1 MSALDISTHLPSQ
14 FLGLLHVLV
23 LDLILLGIV
32 NKVLQFLNMLLLAL
46 LNSVIIEPLSFPQVP
61 FGDQTG
67 CELVDLILEAWV
79 KLDV

>member
-32 NKVLQFLNMLLLAL
+32 DKVLQLLNMLLLAL

-61 FGDQTG
+61 FGDQAG